1 MGPSWTGESLLIMM
15 RRCHDGAM
23 RTTVDLPDDLHAQ
36 AVAIARDTHRTLSET
51 VAFLMR
57 RGLGE
62 GRPSALAHSAITGL
76 PVVRLGRVITTEDVR
91 ALEDD

>member
-1 MGPSWTGESLLIMM
+1 
-15 RRCHDGAM
+15 M
-23 RTTVDLPDDLHAQ
+23 RTTVDLPADLHAQ

-62 GRPSALAHSAITGL
+62 GRPAELTHSATTGL
-76 PVVRLGRVITTEDVR
+76 PTVRLGKMITTEDVR

>member
-1 MGPSWTGESLLIMM
+1 
-15 RRCHDGAM
+15 M
-23 RTTVDLPDDLHAQ
+23 RTTVDLPADLHAQ
-36 AVAIARDTHRTLSET
+36 VVSIARDTHRTLSET

-62 GRPSALAHSAITGL
+62 SRANELTHSPATGL
-76 PVVRLGRVITTEDVR
+76 PVVRLGRMITTEDVR

>member
-1 MGPSWTGESLLIMM
+1 M
-15 RRCHDGAM
+15 
-23 RTTVDLPDDLHAQ
+23 
-36 AVAIARDTHRTLSET
+36 AIARDTHRTLSET
-51 VAFLMR
+51 DAFLMR

-62 GRPSALAHSAITGL
+62 GRTTGLAHSPTTGL

>member
-1 MGPSWTGESLLIMM
+1 M
-15 RRCHDGAM
+15 
-23 RTTVDLPDDLHAQ
+23 
-36 AVAIARDTHRTLSET
+36 AIARDTHRTLSET

-62 GRPSALAHSAITGL
+62 GRAAGLAHSQATGL
-76 PVVRLGRVITTEDVR
+76 PVVRLGRVITSEDVR

>member
-1 MGPSWTGESLLIMM
+1 
-15 RRCHDGAM
+15 M
-23 RTTVDLPDDLHAQ
+23 RTTVDLPEDLHAQ

-51 VAFLMR
+51 VALLMR

-62 GRPSALAHSAITGL
+62 GRPGDLAHSAVTGL

>member
-1 MGPSWTGESLLIMM
+1 
-15 RRCHDGAM
+15 M
-23 RTTVDLPDDLHAQ
+23 RTTVDLPADLHAQ
-36 AVAIARDTHRTLSET
+36 VVSIARDTHRTLSET

-62 GRPSALAHSAITGL
+62 SRAAELTHSPATGL
-76 PVVRLGRVITTEDVR
+76 PVVRLGRMITTEDVR

>member
-1 MGPSWTGESLLIMM
+1 M
-15 RRCHDGAM
+15 
-23 RTTVDLPDDLHAQ
+23 
-36 AVAIARDTHRTLSET
+36 SET

-62 GRPSALAHSAITGL
+62 GRAAGVAHSTATGL
-76 PVVRLGRVITTEDVR
+76 PVVRLGRMVTTEDVR

>member
-1 MGPSWTGESLLIMM
+1 MM
-15 RRCHDGAM
+15 RLCHDERV
-23 RTTVDLPDDLHAQ
+23 RTTIDLPGDLHAQ
-36 AVAIARDTHRTLSET
+36 VVAIARDTHRTLSET

-62 GRPSALAHSAITGL
+62 GRDAGLAHSAVTGL

>member
-1 MGPSWTGESLLIMM
+1 
-15 RRCHDGAM
+15 M
-23 RTTVDLPDDLHAQ
+23 RTTVDLPPDLHAQ
-36 AVAIARDTHRTLSET
+36 AIAIARDTHRTLSET

-62 GRPSALAHSAITGL
+62 GRVGRQPHSAATGL
-76 PVVRLGRVITTEDVR
+76 PVVRLGKVITTEDVR

>member
-1 MGPSWTGESLLIMM
+1 
-15 RRCHDGAM
+15 M
-23 RTTVDLPDDLHAQ
+23 RTTVDLPADLHAQ
-36 AVAIARDTHRTLSET
+36 AVAIARDTHRSLSET

-62 GRPSALAHSAITGL
+62 SRTVKLDHSASTGL
-76 PVVRLGRVITTEDVR
+76 PLVRLGRTVTTEDVR

>member
-1 MGPSWTGESLLIMM
+1 MM
-15 RRCHDGAM
+15 SRCYDEHM
-23 RTTVDLPDDLHAQ
+23 RTTVDLPADLHAQ

-51 VAFLMR
+51 VALLMR

-62 GRPSALAHSAITGL
+62 GRTTALAHSGATGL
-76 PVVRLGRVITTEDVR
+76 PIMRLGRIITTEDVR

>member
-1 MGPSWTGESLLIMM
+1 
-15 RRCHDGAM
+15 M
-23 RTTVDLPDDLHAQ
+23 RTTVDLPADLHAQ
-36 AVAIARDTHRTLSET
+36 VVAIARDTHRTLSET

-62 GRPSALAHSAITGL
+62 GHGAELGHSTVTGL
-76 PVVRLGRVITTEDVR
+76 PVVRLGKVITTEDVR